1 MLQARSGK
9 DPGMREDRGLRL
21 AARLLLATLA
31 VAAGG
36 CAGVVAPGTRTAVD
50 ASLSELNEARNRQ
63 AIEQILRS
71 DEVLRATRG
80 LTRAVIDEALSGG
93 GPGSDARLAA
103 LSGAFARDIAPAL
116 GRTVDDV
123 VLPRVQSAVAS
134 AVRTALD
141 QALGDENRQRIGKF
155 TADVAHRTVAS
166 VAPQIESSISHGI
179 TSAVERI
186 LQHDLS
192 PAIGKALDDNTAA
205 LARTTRAMTVAAL
218 DGVND
223 AMAGPFGDM
232 FRKERQATIAQVQ
245 AAEAQQQRALAGEIE
260 KQVADSRRWFETLI
274 ALFVVVGAALLG
286 VGVLLWRVLAA
297 HRELLRRTPGN
308 A

>member
-1 MLQARSGK
+1 MRRDGRSAWTAW
-9 DPGMREDRGLRL
+9 PAAL
-21 AARLLLATLA
+21 ALA
-31 VAAGG
+31 VYG
-36 CAGVVAPGTRTAVD
+36 CAGVVAPTTRTAVD
-50 ASLSELNEARNRQ
+50 AGLSTLNKPQNRR
-63 AIEQILRS
+63 AIQEILNS

-93 GPGSDARLAA
+93 GPESDARLAT
-103 LSGAFARDIAPAL
+103 LSSNFARDIGPAL

-123 VLPRVQSAVAS
+123 VLPRVQSAVAG

-141 QALGDENRQRIGKF
+141 QTLSDENRQRIGKF
-155 TADVAHRTVAS
+155 AADIAHQATAS
-166 VAPQIESSISHGI
+166 VAPQIEASISHGI

-205 LARTTRAMTVAAL
+205 LARTTRAITAAAL

-232 FRKERQATIAQVQ
+232 LRKERQVTIAQVQ
-245 AAEAQQQRALAGEIE
+245 AAEAQQQRALVDEIE
-260 KQVADSRRWFETLI
+260 KQVAESRRWFEMLI
-274 ALFVVVGAALLG
+274 VLAVVVGAAALG
-286 VGVLLWRVLAA
+286 VGALLWRLLAA
-297 HRELLRRTPGN
+297 HRELLRRTPG
-308 A
+308 AA

>member
-1 MLQARSGK
+1 
-9 DPGMREDRGLRL
+9 MRTDERWAWPVAAAFAL
-21 AARLLLATLA
+21 AAC
-31 VAAGG
+31 G
-36 CAGVVAPGTRTAVD
+36 CAGVVAPTTRTAVD
-50 ASLSELNEARNRQ
+50 AGLSTLNEPQNRR
-63 AIEQILRS
+63 AIQEILNS

-80 LTRAVIDEALSGG
+80 LTRAVINEALSGG
-93 GPGSDARLAA
+93 GPESDARLAA
-103 LSGAFARDIAPAL
+103 LSNDFARDIAPAL

-123 VLPRVQSAVAS
+123 VLPRVQAAVAG

-141 QALGDENRQRIGKF
+141 QALSDENRQRIGKF

-166 VAPQIESSISHGI
+166 VGPQIEASITH
-179 TSAVERI
+179 AVERI

-192 PAIGKALDDNTAA
+192 PAIGKALDDNTPG
-205 LARTTRAMTVAAL
+205 LARATRAMTAAAL

-232 FRKERQATIAQVQ
+232 FRKERAATIVQVQ
-245 AAEAQQQRALAGEIE
+245 AAEAQQQRALLDEIE
-260 KQVADSRRWFETLI
+260 KQIAESRRWFEMLI
-274 ALFVVVGAALLG
+274 VLAVIVGIAALG
-286 VGVLLWRVLAA
+286 VGVLVWRLLAV

>member
-1 MLQARSGK
+1 MRRDGRSAWTAW
-9 DPGMREDRGLRL
+9 PL
-21 AARLLLATLA
+21 AAAFALAA
-31 VAAGG
+31 SG
-36 CAGVVAPGTRTAVD
+36 CAGVVAPTTRTAVD
-50 ASLSELNEARNRQ
+50 SGLSTLNEPQNRR
-63 AIEQILRS
+63 AIQEILNS
-71 DEVLRATRG
+71 DEVLHATRG
-80 LTRAVIDEALSGG
+80 LTRAVINEALSGG
-93 GPGSDARLAA
+93 GPESDARLAT
-103 LSGAFARDIAPAL
+103 LSSNFARDIGPAL

-123 VLPRVQSAVAS
+123 VLPRVQSAVAG

-141 QALGDENRQRIGKF
+141 QTLSDENRQRIGKF
-155 TADVAHRTVAS
+155 AADIAHQTTAS

-179 TSAVERI
+179 MSAVERI

-205 LARTTRAMTVAAL
+205 LARTTRAMTAAAL

-245 AAEAQQQRALAGEIE
+245 AAEAQQQRALIDEIE
-260 KQVADSRRWFETLI
+260 KQVAESRRWFETLI
-274 ALFVVVGAALLG
+274 ILFMVVGAAMLG
-286 VGVLLWRVLAA
+286 IGVLLWRLLAA
-297 HRELLRRTPGN
+297 HRELLRRSPGN

>member
-1 MLQARSGK
+1 
-9 DPGMREDRGLRL
+9 MREDRGFRL
-21 AARLLLATLA
+21 AAQLLLVAFA

-80 LTRAVIDEALSGG
+80 LTRAVINEALSGG
-93 GPGSDARLAA
+93 GPESDAHLTT
-103 LSGAFARDIAPAL
+103 LSGDFARDVAPAL

-123 VLPRVQSAVAS
+123 VLPRVQAAIAG

-141 QALGDENRQRIGKF
+141 QALTDQNRQRIGRF
-155 TADVAHRTVAS
+155 TADVAHQTVAS
-166 VAPQIESSISHGI
+166 VAPQIEASVSHGI

-186 LQHDLS
+186 LQHDLG

-205 LARTTRAMTVAAL
+205 LARTTRAMTAAAL

-223 AMAGPFGDM
+223 AMAGRFGEM
-232 FRKERQATIAQVQ
+232 FRKERLATIAQVQ
-245 AAEAQQQRALAGEIE
+245 AAEAQQQRTLVDEFE
-260 KQVADSRRWFETLI
+260 KQVAESRRWFEMLI
-274 ALFVVVGAALLG
+274 VLAVVVGVAALG
-286 VGVLLWRVLAA
+286 IGALLW
-297 HRELLRRTPGN
+297 HLLVEQRRLRDR